1 MGYPDARR
9 TGALEPDR
17 ARIEPGGAD
26 HLLRDVAVA
35 IGVGEAGQAVAAQAV
50 REGEQHLP
58 MRLLLSRS

>member
-26 HLLRDVAVA
+26 HLLRDVAVV
-35 IGVGEAGQAVAAQAV
+35 IGVGKAGKAVTAQAV
-50 REGEQHLP
+50 REGEEHLS
-58 MRLLLSRS
+58 MRLLLSRT